1 MALAR
6 QRGRLGRW
14 IRRIVVL
21 VVAAGTA
28 GYGLAVLAVLGGGTM
43 PLDVWHTETLQTEFK
58 AGWANDITDFEGYL
72 RLEDRL
78 FQELDQR
85 VYAEVETGPA
95 LKLNRYSAGSA
106 ADPRGRSS
114 DWNRSFELAVD
125 EPVGGVLLLHGLTDA
140 PYSLRALG
148 QAFHRRGYRVLGLR
162 LPGHGTAP
170 SGLAA
175 VRWQDMAAAVRLA
188 AAHLSARVEGRPVHI
203 AGYSTGAPLALDFAL
218 DAQEGRAAPVPASLI
233 LVSPAIGVHP
243 SAAKAGWKARA
254 AVLPGLR
261 SLAWLS
267 VVPEFDPY
275 KFNSFPTN
283 AAAQVSALT
292 RHVAGRIRDRAAAS
306 PDDVLPP
313 TIVFK
318 STVDATV
325 TTDAL
330 IDDLLAL
337 LAPDRHELVLFDIN
351 RDAVK
356 SALMIADPA
365 PLTDR
370 VMRAPDQPFA
380 VSFVTNES
388 PDNRAVRV
396 DTKPPLSGEV
406 TTSEPLDASWPPGLI
421 SLSHVAL
428 PFPPDDPL
436 YGRRAPDNTDV
447 LFLGEMALR
456 GERGLLRFPENWL
469 MRLRYNPFYDY
480 LESRALDWADRAGPA
495 GG

>member
-1 MALAR
+1 MARAR
-6 QRGRLGRW
+6 PGGKLGRW
-14 IRRIVVL
+14 IRRLIVL
-21 VVAAGTA
+21 VVATPAA
-28 GYGLAVLAVLGGGTM
+28 GYGLALLSVWGGGPV
-43 PLDVWHTETLQTEFK
+43 PLEVWHTETLQTEFK
-58 AGWANDITDFEGYL
+58 AGWADDIADFESYL

-78 FQELDQR
+78 FQELDER
-85 VYAEVETGPA
+85 VYSQVETGPA
-95 LKLNRYSAGSA
+95 LLLNRYSAGSA
-106 ADPRGRSS
+106 ADPRHRSP

-125 EPVGGVLLLHGLTDA
+125 DPVGGVLLLHGLTDA

-148 QAFHRRGYRVLGLR
+148 QAYHRRGYRVLGLR

-170 SGLAA
+170 SGLAT
-175 VRWQDMAAAVRLA
+175 VHWRDMAAAVRLA
-188 AAHLSARVEGRPVHI
+188 AAHLSAQVGGRPVHI

-218 DAQEGRAAPVPASLI
+218 DAQDGRAAPVPASLVLI
-233 LVSPAIGVHP
+233 SPAVGVHP
-243 SAAKAGWKARA
+243 TAALAVWKARA
-254 AVLPGLR
+254 AALPGLG

-267 VVPEFDPY
+267 IVPEFDPF

-283 AAAQVSALT
+283 GGAQVFALT
-292 RHVAGRIRDRAAAS
+292 RHVADRIRDRAS
-306 PDDVLPP
+306 SHPDNVLPP

-325 TTDAL
+325 TNDAL
-330 IDDLLAL
+330 IDALLAR
-337 LAPDRHELVLFDIN
+337 LAPDRHALVLFDIN

-356 SALMIADPA
+356 SDLMIANPA

-370 VMRAPDQPFA
+370 VMSAPDLPVT
-380 VSFVTNES
+380 VSFVTNEK
-388 PDNRAVRV
+388 PDSRAVRV
-396 DTKPPLSGEV
+396 DTKPPMSADV
-406 TTSEPLDASWPPGLI
+406 TTSEPLGIAWPPGLI

-436 YGRRAPDNTDV
+436 YGRRAPENDEV

-480 LESRALDWADRAGPA
+480 VERRALKWVEENTAP
-495 GG
+495 